1 MGSPIGKLGG
11 WFQTLWFYKSL
22 LILDGNINKNY
33 FSICDF
39 VLLITTSNVVWWD
52 KNVKTILQEEVN
64 IRLDTSL

>member
-1 MGSPIGKLGG
+1 METSTRIFLRPC
-11 WFQTLWFYKSL
+11 YP
-22 LILDGNINKNY
+22 
-33 FSICDF
+33 ICDF